1 MTRAGAEGETAP
13 AMDRVLHTSDLAD
26 LHLGFN
32 STATLEL
39 NIANSLWGQADT
51 MLEEP
56 FLGTPGGGDRR
67 CGHVRHIGP
76 RRAHRAHRGSAFV
89 FVLRENETGAN
100 LFLGRVLDPT
110 S

>member
-39 NIANSLWGQADT
+39 NIANS
-51 MLEEP
+51 
-56 FLGTPGGGDRR
+56 
-67 CGHVRHIGP
+67 H
-76 RRAHRAHRGSAFV
+76 
-89 FVLRENETGAN
+89 
-100 LFLGRVLDPT
+100 
-110 S
+110 

>member
-56 FLGTPGGGDRR
+56 FLGTPGW
-67 CGHVRHIGP
+67 VRSTLWPCPTHRPPPSPSSSPWIGL
-76 RRAHRAHRGSAFV
+76 RLRA
-89 FVLRENETGAN
+89 LR
-100 LFLGRVLDPT
+100 
-110 S
+110 